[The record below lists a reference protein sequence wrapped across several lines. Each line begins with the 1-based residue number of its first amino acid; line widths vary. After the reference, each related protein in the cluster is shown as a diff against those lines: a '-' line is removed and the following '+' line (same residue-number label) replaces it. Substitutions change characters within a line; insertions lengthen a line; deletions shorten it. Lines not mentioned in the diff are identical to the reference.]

1 MSEHD
6 NIEEENEH
14 LALLSQQGYQLL
26 KENMYE
32 EARARFEEILAEDR
46 ENNYALVGLGDL
58 ERKLGQYDRAAR
70 YYQQCLDFYP
80 DNNYALFGLA
90 ESYREL
96 KQYNRAVQHW
106 EKYLEHDDKNV
117 TVLTR
122 VADAYRKA
130 RNFERSRELYLQVL
144 DLEEQNPYALIG
156 LGHLYYDFK
165 RFENALHYWEAMY
178 KISGE
183 SVDIRVLTSLGN
195 CHRKLKTYEQ
205 GIPYFA
211 KAIEREPDNF
221 YALYGLA
228 DCYRGMHKPE
238 QALEYWCKLRDID
251 GTNKVI
257 LTRIGDAYRN
267 MDQYDTAEEYYQ
279 KALNIAFDSY
289 AVLGLAIIHRIRKNY
304 DAAITTLEDLVNS
317 DPSNVRATLELARCY
332 EELKRIPEALA
343 ILSRHTQAVRNPSK
357 SILRRIAEL
366 RPGD

>member
-46 ENNYALVGLGDL
+46 E
-58 ERKLGQYDRAAR
+58 
-70 YYQQCLDFYP
+70 
-80 DNNYALFGLA
+80 NNYALFGLA